1 MNKLMPVLM
10 MLGLAVPAMAEQGY
24 DSGYRQDGSYAPTA
38 RIRYVEPSVTLQ
50 RASEDASQDSSEEA
64 QANAPFLP
72 GDRMWTNDSGRAEL
86 QFPSSA
92 FLRMDTQSSLEY
104 VSDGARLAFRLDSGG
119 LYVHARRGGDLTIE
133 TPGGLVTLQSGVYR
147 IDADSGETR
156 LTVLE
161 GGAWLDSGGR
171 QVDVRAGERT
181 YASKGEPPEDPQR
194 FDRAD
199 GDDFASWDR
208 NRESRVAYY
217 AGESRRYLPA
227 EVASY
232 ADDFDTHGSWAN
244 DDEVGRVWRPSVDAD
259 WSPYS
264 NGRWT
269 WTVYGWT
276 WCPYETWG
284 WAPFH
289 YGRWGFGVRL
299 GWYWIPGSVWGPA
312 WVSWAHGGDYVGW
325 CPLGFHDR
333 PVIGIGVG
341 DDRFARRAWFY
352 TRRADILAPQIA
364 RRRISASPDVIG
376 AVRVSSP
383 GTQPSRD
390 LRTVHAMPMPTAR
403 LRSQGAPLGSRSEI
417 RPTTPGEGARV
428 RIPERSANGHP
439 DRQGGIGRATDRN
452 GVSTDTPSRRWYNDR
467 PIPRGQTG
475 RTMDQGGTGHATDR
489 NGVSTDTPSRRWYND
504 RPVPRGQTGRTMDQ
518 GGSGRATDRNSPST
532 YTPSRQWYSERP
544 VPRGQAGRTTDS
556 GGFNNG
562 SSARRRVDTAPSTA
576 GRGDFQGRSNVW
588 DRPSARESAPR
599 AVERSLPQAS
609 RPVPSPSRDY
619 GAGFGNRSSQPSYER
634 PMPRSEASR
643 SPRVDSAPRLSQPH
657 YAPPHAEPRSTPP
670 PAEAGGRDRHPHGR

>member
-1 MNKLMPVLM
+1 MNKLMLVLM
-10 MLGLAVPAMAEQGY
+10 MLGVAVPAMAEVGY
-24 DSGYRQDGSYAPTA
+24 DSGYRRDGSYAPTA

-72 GDRMWTNDSGRAEL
+72 GDRMSTNDSGRAEL
-86 QFPSSA
+86 QFPSGV
-92 FLRMDTQSSLEY
+92 FLRMDTQGSLEY
-104 VSDGARLAFRLDSGG
+104 LSDGTRPAFRLDAGG
-119 LYVHARRGGDLTIE
+119 LYVHARDGGDLTIE
-133 TPGGLVTLQSGVYR
+133 TPGGLVTLQPSGVYR

-161 GGAWLDSGGR
+161 GSASLDSGGR

-199 GDDFASWDR
+199 RDDFASWDR
-208 NRESRVAYY
+208 TRESRVADY

-232 ADDFDTHGSWAN
+232 ADDLDTHGSWAYDN
-244 DDEVGRVWRPSVDAD
+244 EVGRVWRPNVDAD

-289 YGRWGFGVRL
+289 YGRWGFGARL

-333 PVIGIGVG
+333 PVIGIGIG

-352 TRRADILAPQIA
+352 TRRTDILAPQIA
-364 RRRISASPDVIG
+364 RHRISASPDVIG
-376 AVRVSSP
+376 TVRVSSP
-383 GTQPSRD
+383 GTQLSRD
-390 LRTVHAMPMPTAR
+390 LRTVHAMPMPSAR
-403 LRSQGAPLGSRSEI
+403 LRSQGAALDSRSAI
-417 RPTTPGEGARV
+417 RPTTPGEGARI
-428 RIPERSANGHP
+428 RIPERSANGRP
-439 DRQGGIGRATDRN
+439 DRQG
-452 GVSTDTPSRRWYNDR
+452 SLS
-467 PIPRGQTG
+467 
-475 RTMDQGGTGHATDR
+475 HATDR
-489 NGVSTDTPSRRWYND
+489 NGLSTYSPSRPWYND
-504 RPVPRGQTGRTMDQ
+504 RPVPRGQTGRTIDQ
-518 GGSGRATDRNSPST
+518 GGTGHATDRNGPST
-532 YTPSRQWYSERP
+532 YSPSRQWYNDRP
-544 VPRGQAGRTTDS
+544 VPRGQTGRTTDS

-562 SSARRRVDTAPSTA
+562 SSARRRLDTPPSTA
-576 GRGDFQGRSNVW
+576 WQGDLQGRPSVW
-588 DRPSARESAPR
+588 NRPSGRESAPR
-599 AVERSLPQAS
+599 AVERAMPQAS
-609 RPVPSPSRDY
+609 RPVPSRSRDY
-619 GAGFGNRSSQPSYER
+619 GAGFGNRSFQPSPER
-634 PMPRSEASR
+634 SVPRSEASR
-643 SPRVDSAPRLSQPH
+643 PPRSDAGPGYSQPH
-657 YAPPHAEPRSTPP
+657 YATPHAEPRSAPR
-670 PAEAGGRDRHPHGR
+670 PAEAGARDRNHGR